1 VKLKLSKIFAAIVLV
16 ACLYSQLVATA
27 FAQDGGTHRTW
38 SNRQITIRIHDYAQV
53 KSAVLL
59 QAELS
64 ASDILK
70 EAAVDANWVECRVS
84 ETPSGDATCA
94 RPMTPL
100 DVVLNLLPQ
109 SMVKRSDFRD
119 EVFGV
124 AVEGTEKDFGFFAS
138 VFYDKAK
145 DCAALERIDF
155 APFLGA
161 VMAHELGHLLLG
173 KHSHSNAG
181 LMRAGWSR
189 KQLHIAEQRGLI
201 FAPSD
206 ARQIQNAV
214 VTRSLVTSRET
225 GERPERGDKGRE
237 FNGTFHNRAPDGPYK
252 DSGSFRIHR

>member
-1 VKLKLSKIFAAIVLV
+1 VKLKLSGIYAAIVLV
-16 ACLYSQLVATA
+16 ASLHVQLVATA
-27 FAQDGGTHRTW
+27 FAREAGTRRTW
-38 SNRQITIRIHDYAQV
+38 SNREITIRIHDYAQI

-59 QAELS
+59 QAEQS
-64 ASDILK
+64 AANILK
-70 EAAVDANWVECRVS
+70 EAGVDANWVECRVG
-84 ETPSGDATCA
+84 ETPSGDTACA
-94 RPMTPL
+94 RPMAPL
-100 DVVLNLLPQ
+100 DVILNLLPR
-109 SMVKRSDFRD
+109 SMAKRSDFRD

-138 VFYDKAK
+138 VFYDQVK
-145 DCAALERIDF
+145 DCAVLERIDL

-189 KQLHIAEQRGLI
+189 KQLYTAEQRRLV

-214 VTRSLVTSRET
+214 VTRSLVTSR
-225 GERPERGDKGRE
+225 
-237 FNGTFHNRAPDGPYK
+237 
-252 DSGSFRIHR
+252 